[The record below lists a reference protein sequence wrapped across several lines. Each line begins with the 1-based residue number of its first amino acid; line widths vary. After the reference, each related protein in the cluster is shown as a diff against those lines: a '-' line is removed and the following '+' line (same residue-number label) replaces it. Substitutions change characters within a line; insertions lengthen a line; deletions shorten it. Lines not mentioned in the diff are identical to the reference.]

1 MESAHPST
9 GSGAAAGTNLVL
21 RRTSGPG
28 PLEMVLVAGLA
39 FFLNLSAGILLQMAH
54 PRLGLLLSE
63 IFFIAA
69 PAVLAMRLFYLDRS
83 VILPLRG
90 VRWMHLIAG
99 IAGALAL
106 NHLLTIAGA
115 WQETVWPTP
124 VQVQALF
131 DGLFVYRGALDF
143 TALLVA
149 FALVPAIC
157 EEILFRGFLQAGLAR
172 AIDHPAGV
180 VAASALV
187 FAVFHLDPWRFTG
200 IMGLGLFLAWL
211 RLRTGSLLPPMA
223 AHAASN
229 VLAITLKATGRLDD
243 QQPGTLWSATAAAAL
258 LIAAIAMLVAR
269 RNARDR
275 ML

>member
-1 MESAHPST
+1 MEPANPF
-9 GSGAAAGTNLVL
+9 SGGPAAGTNPAL

-28 PLEMVLVAGLA
+28 PLEMVSVAGLA
-39 FFLNLSAGILLQMAH
+39 FFLNLSAGTLLQVAR
-54 PRLGLLLSE
+54 PRLGLLIAE

-69 PAVLAMRLFYLDRS
+69 PAVLAVRLFYLDRS
-83 VILPLRG
+83 AVLPLRG
-90 VRWMHLIAG
+90 VRWMDLIAAV
-99 IAGALAL
+99 AGALAL

-124 VQVQALF
+124 APMRALF

-143 TALLVA
+143 AALLLV

-157 EEILFRGFLQAGLAR
+157 EEILFRGFLQAGLER
-172 AIDHPAGV
+172 AIDRPAGV

-187 FAVFHLDPWRFTG
+187 FAVFHLDPWRFSG
-200 IMGLGLFLAWL
+200 VMGLGLFLAWL
-211 RLRTGSLLPPMA
+211 RQRTGSLLPPMA

-229 VLAITLKATGRLDD
+229 VLAITLKVTGRLDD
-243 QQPGTLWSATAAAAL
+243 ERPGTLWSAAATAAL
-258 LIAAIAMLVAR
+258 LIAAIATLITR
-269 RNARDR
+269 RRARDR